1 MRQVLVRNGTV
12 VVEDVPS
19 PGPPPGG
26 VVVRTSFSCISAG
39 TELSGLELS
48 ELPLYRRAMRQPHHA
63 RRAME
68 SARDQGLVRTY
79 RQISA
84 RLASGVPTGYSAA
97 GVVTAVGEQVE
108 EFAIGDRVACAGAGV
123 ASHAEVLAV
132 PVNLAARVP
141 AGVGLED
148 ACTATLGAIA
158 LQGVRRAAP
167 SLGETVGVIGLGLI
181 GQLTA
186 QLLRA
191 AGCRVLGLDVDSTR
205 VELARDTGI
214 EWGVTAADAFVER
227 GLAVTDG
234 HGLDAVVIAA
244 ASSSSDIVSTAFRAC
259 RRKGR
264 VVVVGDVGLDLK
276 RHQLYEKE
284 LDLLVSTSYGPGRY
298 DPVYEEEGVDYPLPF
313 VRWTVKRNLEEYLRL
328 LAGGR
333 VRLDTLPR
341 VAYDVE
347 QAPEAFEELRRDGER
362 PLLVVFSYPQHE
374 EAARARTMAL
384 RRVEARPGR
393 IRVGVIGAGAFA
405 TDVHLPNLRSLGDR
419 YVVQAVASRTGATAK
434 AAAARA
440 GAAYATTDVEAL
452 LADDEV
458 DLVLIATRH
467 DLHARLALEALQAGK
482 HVLVEKP
489 LALREDELAALE
501 AFYADRQDPL
511 LLTGFNRRFSP
522 AVVRAHE
529 LLADRTGP
537 IVVDYRMNAGAVP
550 PTHWVHGPEGGGR
563 NLGEAC
569 HIYDLFLALTGAAP
583 ASVRASAIGTTSE
596 QLLRRDDNFAA
607 TVTHVD
613 GSICTLV
620 YTALGARSH
629 PKERMEIF
637 VDGSVLSLDDYRR
650 LTVAGRRARG
660 WRSRHVEKGHRQEL
674 EALADALRG
683 GGPWPISLE
692 EQLAATRLALRVE
705 QELYGASD
713 PQLIVS

>member
-1 MRQVLVRNGTV
+1 MKQVLVRNGTV
-12 VVEDVPS
+12 LVEDVPA
-19 PGPPPGG
+19 PGPSPGG

-48 ELPLYRRAMRQPHHA
+48 ELPLYRRALRQPHHA
-63 RRAME
+63 HRAME
-68 SARDQGLVRTY
+68 SAREQGLVRTY
-79 RQISA
+79 RRISA
-84 RLASGVPTGYSAA
+84 RLASGIPMGYSAA
-97 GVVTAVGEQVE
+97 GVVVAVGERVE

-132 PVNLAARVP
+132 PVNLATHVP
-141 AGVGLED
+141 DAMGLDD

-181 GQLTA
+181 GQLTV

-191 AGCRVLGLDVDSTR
+191 AGCRVLGLDLDPTR
-205 VELARDTGI
+205 VEVAREAGV
-214 EWGVTAADAFVER
+214 EWGVAGADAFVER
-227 GLAVTDG
+227 GLAFTDG

-244 ASSSSDIVSTAFRAC
+244 ASGSSEIVSTAFRAC

-264 VVVVGDVGLDLK
+264 VVLVGDVGLDLR
-276 RHQLYEKE
+276 RHELYEKE
-284 LDLLVSTSYGPGRY
+284 LDFLVSTSYGPGRY
-298 DPVYEEEGVDYPLPF
+298 DPVYEEDGVDYPLPF

-328 LAGGR
+328 LASGR
-333 VRLDTLPR
+333 VRLDALPR

-347 QAPEAFEELRRDGER
+347 QAPEAYAELRRDGER
-362 PLLVVFSYPQHE
+362 PLLVVLSYPQHE
-374 EAARARTMAL
+374 EAPARTIAL
-384 RRVEARPGR
+384 RRVEARPDR

-419 YVVQAVASRTGATAK
+419 YVVRAVASRTGTAAK

-452 LADDEV
+452 LGDDEI

-467 DLHARLALEALQAGK
+467 DLHARLALAALQAGK

-501 AFYADRQDPL
+501 VFYADRQEPL

-522 AVVRAHE
+522 AIVRARE
-529 LLADRTGP
+529 LLADRVGP
-537 IVVDYRMNAGAVP
+537 IVVDYRMNAGLLP
-550 PTHWVHGPEGGGR
+550 PAHWVHGPEGGGR

-569 HIYDLFLALTGAAP
+569 HVYDLFLALTGALP
-583 ASVRASAIGTTSE
+583 ASVRASAIGTASE
-596 QLLRRDDNFAA
+596 LLRRDDNFA
-607 TVTHVD
+607 TTITHMD

-650 LTVAGRRARG
+650 LTVAGRRAHG
-660 WRSRHVEKGHRQEL
+660 WRSRHIEKGHRQEL

-683 GGPWPISLE
+683 GGTWPISLE

-705 QELYGASD
+705 QELYGVGDAHS
-713 PQLIVS
+713 IVR